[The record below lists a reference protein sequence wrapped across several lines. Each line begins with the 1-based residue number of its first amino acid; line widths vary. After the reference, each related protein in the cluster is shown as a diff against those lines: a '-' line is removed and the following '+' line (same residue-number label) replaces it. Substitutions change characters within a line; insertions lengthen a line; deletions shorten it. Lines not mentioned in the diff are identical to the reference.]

1 VVYVATRISQ
11 GGLKLAVNY
20 RAVNTQVFEFFDRV
34 AVLFG
39 SRDKCDAVRNL
50 LFCKKHL
57 EAISYVETANRLF
70 G

>member
-1 VVYVATRISQ
+1 
-11 GGLKLAVNY
+11 LAVNY